1 MHCSIYF
8 NKDSKY
14 LDAKDLVDFMSNSFI
29 PEYES
34 MLEDL
39 FYEGVEK
46 AKPSQINLLVF
57 NFPLIMQKYTD
68 LLFSMDRDHNV
79 LLKYMLKHS
88 DMIENKFQVIEEK
101 IERLKEICEISE
113 NSRISGIF
121 QKLSNEDM
129 IDEMSYK
136 DIDDELLVKSNSG
149 INKNMISSQT

>member
-14 LDAKDLVDFMSNSFI
+14 LDVKDLVNFMSNSFI

-34 MLEDL
+34 MLDDL
-39 FYEGVEK
+39 FYEGIKK

-88 DMIENKFQVIEEK
+88 DMIEHVFQ
-101 IERLKEICEISE
+101 
-113 NSRISGIF
+113 
-121 QKLSNEDM
+121 
-129 IDEMSYK
+129 
-136 DIDDELLVKSNSG
+136 
-149 INKNMISSQT
+149 

>member
-1 MHCSIYF
+1 MVS
-8 NKDSKY
+8 
-14 LDAKDLVDFMSNSFI
+14 V
-29 PEYES
+29 
-34 MLEDL
+34 
-39 FYEGVEK
+39 
-46 AKPSQINLLVF
+46 
-57 NFPLIMQKYTD
+57 
-68 LLFSMDRDHNV
+68 HNV